1 MPQIHFAGAGH
12 CVAPNE
18 TVLDCL
24 LRHGHPIP
32 HSCKAGACQSCLMK
46 SNTIL
51 PSTGLKDTL
60 TAQGYFLA
68 CTHRPTEDITVET
81 PAAGLRRPARI
92 ANLELLNETVMRV
105 LVQPGEPLNYFP
117 GQYITLFRDDGLA
130 RSYSIASL
138 AHEDQLEL
146 HVRKVPGG
154 AMSEWLHNPATAGS
168 AVSLQGPTGN
178 CFYIPGSCDEPLILA
193 GAGTGLAPL
202 YGILRDA
209 LAKDHQGPIWLFH
222 AALTAAGLY
231 LTEELLR
238 LQSRHANFRYIR
250 SVLREPESSGG
261 AEVGQLHDSIL
272 NRFPKLSGWKGY
284 ICGDPALVNS
294 LRKKFFLAGMASKSI
309 YADAFLP
316 SSP

>member
-1 MPQIHFAGAGH
+1 MPQVLFAGAGYE
-12 CVAPNE
+12 VAPNE

-24 LRHGHPIP
+24 LRNGHRIP

-46 SNTIL
+46 SDTTI
-51 PSTGLKDTL
+51 PSTDIKDTL
-60 TAQGYFLA
+60 AAQGYFLA
-68 CTHRPTEDITVET
+68 CAHRPTEDISVTL
-81 PAAGLRRPARI
+81 PATDQRHPARI
-92 ANLELLNETVMRV
+92 SKLEPLNQTVMRV
-105 LVQPGEPLNYFP
+105 RLRPEQPLDYFP
-117 GQYITLFRDDGLA
+117 GQYVTLFREDRVA

-138 AHEDQLEL
+138 PHEDEIEL

-154 AMSEWLHNPATAGS
+154 AMSEWLHTPATLGS
-168 AVSLQGPTGN
+168 MVTLQGPAGN
-178 CFYIPGSCDEPLILA
+178 CFYTAGSCHQPLILA

-209 LAKDHQGPIWLFH
+209 LAQHHQGPIWLFH
-222 AALTAAGLY
+222 GALTTAGLY
-231 LTEELLR
+231 LTDDLLT
-238 LQSRHANFRYIR
+238 LQSRHPNFRYIR
-250 SVLREPESSGG
+250 SVLRETESSAG
-261 AEVGQLHDSIL
+261 AEIGELHNTIL
-272 NRFPKLSGWKGY
+272 TRFPNLAGHKGY